1 MTSTGL
7 AWYINGYLIPE
18 LWMRRGLTYAFKVYG
33 GNNPHS
39 AETYHPFIITDESH
53 GGFDRLNEEAQR
65 KVRVLAGVEFTRRG
79 QPRPTAG
86 KQLQNIKC
94 ITYIC
99 CQNYISKSK
108 CLGLTYYLAQDVY
121 NNLHPFFSIT

>member
-7 AWYINGYLIPE
+7 AWYINGYLTPE
-18 LWMRRGLTYAFKVYG
+18 LWLRRGLTYAFKVYG

-39 AETYHPFIITDESH
+39 AETYHPFIVTDEPH
-53 GGFDRLNEEAQR
+53 GGFDRLSEEAQK

-86 KQLQNIKC
+86 RYRQNK
-94 ITYIC
+94 
-99 CQNYISKSK
+99 
-108 CLGLTYYLAQDVY
+108 
-121 NNLHPFFSIT
+121 